1 LKKPDKIKTVVL
13 GIGNILLGD
22 EGIGV
27 HIAKKLQEEDI
38 PPGVLVIDGSTAGF
52 RLFPLFETYRN
63 CKFIIIDA
71 IRIPDDFH
79 SNISDTASDKK
90 EGGKATGRGDLYEI
104 PLKDFYDIAGSEY
117 PGAGFIS
124 FHQTTLMDVLNL
136 FYLSYKIKIDGYFIG
151 INIKGKSKK
160 DDAFSLSMKLSNTI
174 EKKIPGIIELVK
186 KNIMSLT
193 G

>member
-1 LKKPDKIKTVVL
+1 MKKPDKIKTIVL

-22 EGIGV
+22 EGVGV
-27 HIAKKLQEEDI
+27 HIVKKLQEEDI

-71 IRIPDDFH
+71 IRITHDFCG
-79 SNISDTASDKK
+79 STIDKTSRK
-90 EGGKATGRGDLYEI
+90 GDLYDI
-104 PLKDFYDIAGSEY
+104 PLKDFYNIAGSEY
-117 PGAGFIS
+117 PGTGFIS

-136 FYLSYKIKIDGYFIG
+136 FYLTYKIKMDGYFIG
-151 INIKGKSKK
+151 ININRNDNK
-160 DDAFSLSMKLSNTI
+160 DTVFSFSTKLSRTVQ
-174 EKKIPGIIELVK
+174 KKIPKIIGLVK

>member
-1 LKKPDKIKTVVL
+1 MKKPDKIKTIVL

-27 HIAKKLQEEDI
+27 HIVKKLQEEDI

-52 RLFPLFETYRN
+52 RLFPLFETYRK

-71 IRIPDDFH
+71 IKIPRDFCD
-79 SNISDTASDKK
+79 STDKASGKKDKK
-90 EGGKATGRGDLYEI
+90 NATGKGDLYEI

-117 PGAGFIS
+117 PGTGFIS
-124 FHQTTLMDVLNL
+124 FHQTTLMDVLKL
-136 FYLSYKIKIDGYFIG
+136 FYLTYKIKIDGYFIG
-151 INIKGKSKK
+151 ININGN
-160 DDAFSLSMKLSNTI
+160 DNEDTVFSFSTKLSNTVD
-174 EKKIPGIIELVK
+174 KKIPGIIELVK

>member
-1 LKKPDKIKTVVL
+1 MKKPDKIKTIVL

-22 EGIGV
+22 EGVGV
-27 HIAKKLQEEDI
+27 HIVKKLQEEDI

-71 IRIPDDFH
+71 IRISRDFCR
-79 SNISDTASDKK
+79 STDNTS
-90 EGGKATGRGDLYEI
+90 GDLYEI

-117 PGAGFIS
+117 PDTTFIS

-151 INIKGKSKK
+151 IDINGNDNK
-160 DDAFSLSMKLSNTI
+160 DSTFSLSMKLSRTV
-174 EKKIPGIIELVK
+174 EKKIPVIIELVK

>member
-1 LKKPDKIKTVVL
+1 LKKPDKINTIVL

-27 HIAKKLQEEDI
+27 HIAKRLQEEDI

-79 SNISDTASDKK
+79 SNIGNTVSDKRDEK
-90 EGGKATGRGDLYEI
+90 KATDKSDLYEI
-104 PLKDFYDIAGSEY
+104 PLKDFYDIADSY
-117 PGAGFIS
+117 PGTGIIS
-124 FHQTTLMDVLNL
+124 FHQTALIDVLKL
-136 FYLSYKIKIDGYFIG
+136 FYLTYRIKIDGYFIG
-151 INIKGKSKK
+151 ININENRNK
-160 DDAFSLSMKLSNTI
+160 DNAFLFSMKLSRTVQ
-174 EKKIPGIIELVK
+174 KKIPEIIELVK
-186 KNIMSLT
+186 KNIILLA